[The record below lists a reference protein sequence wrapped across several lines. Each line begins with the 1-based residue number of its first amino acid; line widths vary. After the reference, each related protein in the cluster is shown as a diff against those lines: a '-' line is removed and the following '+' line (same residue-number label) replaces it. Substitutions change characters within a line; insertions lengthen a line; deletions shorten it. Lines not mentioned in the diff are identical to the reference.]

1 MSLFF
6 WFLGEAA
13 DVIFYELLGQRRTSE
28 ENFHQHNA
36 AHERGTDAEQRA
48 DEEIFRK
55 LLAMELRVA
64 RYGFRSDDQAHSRR
78 RMQQKRGQNE
88 KFFKHA
94 EVDTR
99 VAQLHGC
106 FAKR

>member
-28 ENFHQHNA
+28 ENFHQQNA

-55 LLAMELRVA
+55 LLAMELGVA
-64 RYGFRSDDQAHSRR
+64 GYGFRSADQAHSLR
-78 RMQQKRGQNE
+78 RMQQKPGQNE
-88 KFFKHA
+88 KSFQPA
-94 EVDTR
+94 DVYAR